1 MKTLMPI
8 TMVLILMLACNAEE
22 TEGVREPGCD
32 AVREHNLNTRD
43 PMTEW
48 HDLARIVRINA
59 DVDSDLHW
67 AASIILLSN
76 QRDRVFIDAVN
87 TIRRICKL

>member
-1 MKTLMPI
+1 MPI
-8 TMVLILMLACNAEE
+8 TMALILMLACNADA
-22 TEGVREPGCD
+22 TEGAREPGCD
-32 AVREHNLNTRD
+32 AVRERDLDTRD

-67 AASIILLSN
+67 AASIILLSDE
-76 QRDRVFIDAVN
+76 RDKVFIDAVN
-87 TIRRICKL
+87 TMQRICKL